1 MITGTRQTA
10 WRRNLLNLNQNQLRL
25 MPLIQRQGRGRALNS
40 VSIFFLI
47 RVIFAINIGIIFLG
61 CELFEGSHTAEAV
74 SLKIQEILERF
85 LIKNKVHH
93 FGFGAKYSSR

>member
-1 MITGTRQTA
+1 
-10 WRRNLLNLNQNQLRL
+10 